1 MDIAIIP
8 ARGNSKR
15 IPRKNIKSFHGKPI
29 IAYAIENAIR
39 SRLFSEVYVSTDDLE
54 IAKIAIKFGAK
65 VPWLRSARLSDDYAT
80 TVEVIQEEIVKL
92 TEANVDVENLCCI
105 YPTTPFLDTQTLHQG
120 MNILQIGHW
129 DYVISA
135 TLAESPPERFFYLDA
150 NNRIQVKFPGFE
162 TTRTQDIEKSYRDAG
177 QFYWGRVESWKSGLP
192 LFSSRSTFIE
202 IPRALGVDI
211 DTEQDWQYAEKLFSI
226 YGKVIE

>member
-15 IPRKNIKSFHGKPI
+15 IPRKNVKFFHGKPI

-39 SRLFSEVYVSTDDLE
+39 SRLFAEIYVSTDDLD
-54 IAKIAIKFGAK
+54 IAQIAIQFGAK

-92 TEANVDVENLCCI
+92 TQSKADIEDVCCI
-105 YPTTPFLDTQTLHQG
+105 YPTTPFLDAQTLHQG
-120 MNILQIGHW
+120 ADILKDGHW

-135 TLAESPPERFFYLDA
+135 TLAESPPERFFCLDQD
-150 NNRIQVKFPGFE
+150 NRIQVKFSGFE
-162 TTRTQDIEKSYRDAG
+162 TTRSQDIKASYRDAG
-177 QFYWGRVESWKSGLP
+177 QFYWGPVNSWKSGLP
-192 LFSSRSTFIE
+192 LFSSRSTFVE

-211 DTEQDWQYAEKLFSI
+211 DTDQDWQYAEKLFSI
-226 YGKVIE
+226 YGKVEE